1 MTVSAAIS
9 ILSAVLA
16 IARFLVEYFEKQK
29 WIDQGSAEATLKGLQ
44 EADAA
49 IAKAKQARAD
59 VRDTLTRNPDKLRDD
74 DGFQRPD

>member
-1 MTVSAAIS
+1 VTVSAAIS

-29 WIDQGSAEATLKGLQ
+29 WIDQGAAEATLKGLQ

-49 IAKAKQARAD
+49 IAKANQARAD

-74 DGFQRPD
+74 DGFRRPD

>member
-49 IAKAKQARAD
+49 IAAANKARAD

>member
-49 IAKAKQARAD
+49 IAAANKARAD
-59 VRDTLTRNPDKLRDD
+59 MRDTLTRNPDKLRDD

>member
-1 MTVSAAIS
+1 VTVSAAIS

-29 WIDQGSAEATLKGLQ
+29 WVDQGTAEATLKGLQ

-49 IAKAKQARAD
+49 IAKANQARAG

>member
-29 WIDQGSAEATLKGLQ
+29 WIEAGAAESALKGLQ
-44 EADAA
+44 QADAA
-49 IAKAKQARAD
+49 IAAANKARAD
-59 VRDTLTRNPDKLRDD
+59 VRDTLTRNPERVRDD